1 MKRPS
6 ISIIPSSSTYGTRQ
20 SVLFLKG
27 QKMNT
32 KIKITYQTSLELR
45 KMLRERFTRYRLT
58 ACDGIAVLEM
68 NLETEKIDS
77 FVEEIRKIE
86 GVTKVEKI

>member
-1 MKRPS
+1 
-6 ISIIPSSSTYGTRQ
+6 
-20 SVLFLKG
+20 
-27 QKMNT
+27 MNA
-32 KIKITYQTSLELR
+32 KIKIVYETSLALR
-45 KMLRERFTRYRLT
+45 EMLRECFTRYRLT

-68 NLETEKIDS
+68 NLETEEIDS

>member
-1 MKRPS
+1 
-6 ISIIPSSSTYGTRQ
+6 
-20 SVLFLKG
+20 
-27 QKMNT
+27 MNA
-32 KIKITYQTSLELR
+32 KIKIVYETSFALR
-45 KMLRERFTRYRLT
+45 EMLREYFTRYRLT
-58 ACDGIAVLEM
+58 ACDGIAVLEV

>member
-1 MKRPS
+1 
-6 ISIIPSSSTYGTRQ
+6 
-20 SVLFLKG
+20 
-27 QKMNT
+27 
-32 KIKITYQTSLELR
+32 
-45 KMLRERFTRYRLT
+45 MLRERFTRYRLT